1 MDIENCN
8 IPYAICMPCADEHD
22 PMDELCDSMNDCSI
36 DNSQITIYISSI
48 LEKLTK
54 EMNYE
59 KKYDAESGLYYL
71 DITPPLWFNSLDEK
85 YKKILIKLIE
95 PVLQDFMKN

>member
-8 IPYAICMPCADEHD
+8 ITYDICMPCAEQDD
-22 PMDELCDSMNDCSI
+22 PMDELCNSMNYCNV
-36 DNSQITIYISSI
+36 DNNQLTIYIATI

-54 EMNYE
+54 EMKYE
-59 KKYDAESGLYYL
+59 KKYDIESGLYYL
-71 DITPPLWFNSLDEK
+71 DITPPIWFNSLDEK

-95 PVLQDFMKN
+95 PVLQNFIKN